1 MITVADAW
9 VAKKPPVFAAPRQ
22 SGQSGQSG
30 QQGGHVN
37 KLNQIGFELGSGE
50 GDRYRTENQNVDADV
65 NADVNALSD
74 VVRDAVEQGATQALA
89 AQSKLINDT
98 RETRDTRERDT
109 KRDVGLWI
117 AMGIAAI
124 VLLATFVGVFAS
136 AVCTL
141 NSIRQQGE
149 WMQTAV
155 FSLQQQLLFQQQQMH
170 AQQLQSNQNV
180 LTLALALSALRSPI
194 PATSS

>member
-9 VAKKPPVFAAPRQ
+9 VAKKPPVFAAPR
-22 SGQSGQSG
+22 QSGQSG

-50 GDRYRTENQNVDADV
+50 GDRYTTENQNVDADV

-98 RETRDTRERDT
+98 RETRETRDT

-194 PATSS
+194 TATSS